1 MWEQG
6 LSLTWGTFVGWVA
19 WLVAAALVA
28 LGWLTD
34 EPSMGQT
41 GILFCGIA
49 ASMTVI
55 RDNVKTRS
63 VVRAVARE
71 DKVRAI

>member
-6 LSLTWGTFVGWVA
+6 LSLAWGTVVMWAAWTISVGLVLVGWRI
-19 WLVAAALVA
+19 
-28 LGWLTD
+28 D

-41 GILFCGIA
+41 GIVFCAIGA
-49 ASMTVI
+49 CLTVI
-55 RDNVKTRS
+55 RDNANTRR